1 MRKILSLL
9 DKYKGLILLVL
20 TILVML
26 NMYVA
31 RIEQLN
37 RIEENQVNIVEKR

>member
-37 RIEENQVNIVEKR
+37 QIEENQVSVVESE